1 MKKKPIDWKI
11 VVAAI
16 AGLVVIE
23 CYAMAHG
30 INGTFRMIVTAAI
43 AGLAGITLP
52 QLKTKQGVRMEE
64 EKKQEGTPEGE
75 ETPSEEKPLSIVDE
89 AKKIRDEILTAK
101 NELKTENDRLEKLQS
116 EQLLAGTAGGNV
128 TPEPK
133 KELTDVEYAEAMER
147 GEANPLKDDKLI

>member
-1 MKKKPIDWKI
+1 
-11 VVAAI
+11 
-16 AGLVVIE
+16 
-23 CYAMAHG
+23 
-30 INGTFRMIVTAAI
+30 
-43 AGLAGITLP
+43 
-52 QLKTKQGVRMEE
+52 MEE
-64 EKKQEGTPEGE
+64 EKKPEGTPEGE